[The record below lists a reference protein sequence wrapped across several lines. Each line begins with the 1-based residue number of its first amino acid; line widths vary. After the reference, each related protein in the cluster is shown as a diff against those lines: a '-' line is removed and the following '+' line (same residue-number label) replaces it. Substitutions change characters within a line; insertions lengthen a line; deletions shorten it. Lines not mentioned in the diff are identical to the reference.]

1 MLVEAEGGLWRAEAM
16 QNIKEYLTMELKDI
30 SNEKTKIT
38 IIA

>member
-1 MLVEAEGGLWRAEAM
+1 MIREAM